1 MTSEKI
7 RCMKAIKFI
16 PLLAC
21 LLAAMPIFGQSKE
34 KNESMKTNS
43 IRLTVKGGK
52 TFTVTLADNS
62 SADALMKLLS
72 EGDVTVEMED
82 YGNMEKVGP
91 LGTDLPRNDRQIS
104 TGPGDIILYQGKY
117 LVIYYSTNSW
127 NFTRI
132 GKIDN
137 ADGAQLKSALG
148 SGGVTVTL
156 SLNR

>member
-1 MTSEKI
+1 
-7 RCMKAIKFI
+7 MKAIKFI

-21 LLAAMPIFGQSKE
+21 LLAVMPIFGQSKE

-43 IRLTVKGGK
+43 IRLTVKVGK
-52 TFTVTLADNS
+52 TFTATLADNS

-91 LGTDLPRNDRQIS
+91 LGTDLPRNDRRIS